1 MNFTNKINLLNFASI
16 FFVPVVILIRLIK
29 PFIHIRW
36 IKSSRSDRIGIFF
49 SGIEHYLSLRD
60 FNSEKNKKTIDLFY
74 FNFISNEYLLEKLN
88 EKIIILNS
96 ILIRL
101 LVQADKIV
109 QLFIGKN
116 NTHEI
121 DNEITSKDL
130 KGLVHKY
137 APHIEFTQ
145 HENEEGKKFLKNL
158 GVQRDEK
165 YLCLLVRDSAYLN
178 EYFPG
183 RDWSYHSYRDSNIK
197 NYSNGIK
204 YLLDEGY
211 WIIRMGKTTNQKLDI
226 SHERL
231 IDYSL
236 SEYKSDFFDIWL
248 MANCYFCISTGA
260 GLDEVARV
268 FKIPTLYINYWSIL
282 DWKSFHQS
290 VTFPKYI
297 KYKDSKKSLSFS
309 EYLDFSFIRT
319 EEYEKKNIEIL
330 ELSSKDI
337 KDAMM
342 EMHEMVNNKWI
353 LKSEDLEIQKKFQTI
368 IQKHLN
374 MREDLKKLHGFIH
387 PNSIISSKFLE
398 KHKDWFL

>member
-1 MNFTNKINLLNFASI
+1 MNYTNKINLINFVSI
-16 FFVPVVILIRLIK
+16 FFVPAVILIRLIK

-36 IKSSRSDRIGIFF
+36 IKNSRSDRIGIFF

-88 EKIIILNS
+88 EKIIILNP

-121 DNEITSKDL
+121 DNEISSKDL
-130 KGLVHKY
+130 KGFVHKY

-145 HENEEGKKFLKNL
+145 HENEKGKNLMKNL
-158 GVQRDEK
+158 GIQRDEK

-183 RDWSYHSYRDSNIK
+183 YDWSYHSYRDSNIK
-197 NYSNGIK
+197 NYSSGIK
-204 YLLDEGY
+204 YLLDQGY
-211 WIIRMGKTTNQKLDI
+211 WIIRMGKVTNQKLDI

-231 IDYSL
+231 IDYSV

-248 MANCYFCISTGA
+248 MANCYFCISTGT

-282 DWKSFHQS
+282 DWASFHQS

-297 KYKDSKKSLSFS
+297 KYKDSKKLLSFS

-330 ELSSKDI
+330 ELSSKEI

-342 EMHEMVNNKWI
+342 EMHEIVNNKWI
-353 LKSEDLEIQKKFQTI
+353 LNSENLEMQKKFQSI

-374 MREDLKKLHGFIH
+374 MREDLKKVHGFIH
-387 PNSIISSKFLE
+387 PNSVIGSKFLE
-398 KHKDWFL
+398 RNKYLLD